1 LRDAGFQQALAQAL
15 MAGIVDF
22 FRDHA
27 PTDTYVA
34 RNPPP
39 VQRPPIQHVISRGE
53 TLSGI
58 AERYRTSVPELRRTN
73 RINGDVIRIGQV
85 LTIPTQS

>member
-1 LRDAGFQQALAQAL
+1 

-22 FRDHA
+22 FRAYPPSDS
-27 PTDTYVA
+27 YVA

-39 VQRPPIQHVISRGE
+39 VQRPPVQHVIARGE

-73 RINGDVIRIGQV
+73 RISGDVIRIGQV